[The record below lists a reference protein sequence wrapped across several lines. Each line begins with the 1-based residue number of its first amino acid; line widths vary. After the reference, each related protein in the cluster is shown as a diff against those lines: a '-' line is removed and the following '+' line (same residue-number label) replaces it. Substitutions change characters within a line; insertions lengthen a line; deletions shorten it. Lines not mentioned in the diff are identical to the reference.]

1 VKRMILAFIIVLMA
15 AVPGP
20 LAASDDYNAHFG
32 DMDTNKDKG
41 VVWEEFKGYFPKA
54 EKGKFEEADMNRD
67 DKIDHS
73 EWHKFKE
80 KYGYRHIEK
89 K

>member
-1 VKRMILAFIIVLMA
+1 MLIA
-15 AVPGP
+15 AP
-20 LAASDDYNAHFG
+20 LSFAASPDYNAHFG

-41 VVWEEFKGYFPKA
+41 VSWEEFKTFFPNA
-54 EKGKFEEADMNRD
+54 EQGKFNEADINGD
-67 DKIDHS
+67 GKIDHG

-89 K
+89 KEK